1 MNYGEANM
9 KYHVSIT
16 KREIFTAI
24 LLMIGLV
31 LLFRGIHS
39 YYKIHHALNLADL
52 NKQTIKDGDYVVG
65 NIDTYIGQILYGSNR
80 FDDVSKTL
88 ITSGR
93 AYNFYTIPAG
103 SNSYICIMAYSE
115 SLLSQLKAFE
125 NGHGET
131 VYFEGIIV
139 EPPTE
144 LNYNWYT
151 NVDGFDTKNLV
162 DSFVIKEA
170 HFDGNKYVI
179 YIGVLLLVTAALMF
193 FSAGGFQNFVMEEA
207 ENTRSVYHNYAK
219 IYNRNNELQAE
230 KMQLETLERRLRSAK
245 RNAVLCLV
253 LLLIGIYIIYSA
265 YLLEGKLFGVLL
277 LLIAVRGIWN
287 YFINSDNA
295 LAKSLVKRFTLKS
308 ISIQIDEHKKNIEK
322 LEEKG

>member
-1 MNYGEANM
+1 M

-39 YYKIHHALNLADL
+39 SYKIHHALNLAEL
-52 NKQTIKDGDYVVG
+52 NEQTLKDGDYVVG
-65 NIDTYIGQILYGSNR
+65 NIDTYIGQIMYGSNR
-80 FDDVSKTL
+80 FDGVSITL

-93 AYNFYTIPAG
+93 AYNFYTIPTG
-103 SNSYICIMAYSE
+103 QNSYICIMAYGE

-125 NGHGET
+125 NGHGEK

-144 LNYNWYT
+144 LNYDWYA
-151 NVDGFDTKNLV
+151 NVEGFDTDDLI
-162 DSFVIKEA
+162 DSFVIKET

-179 YIGVLLLVTAALMF
+179 YIGALLLVTAALMF
-193 FSAGGFQNFVMEEA
+193 FSAGGIKNFVMEET
-207 ENTRSVYHNYAK
+207 ENARSVYNTYAK
-219 IYNRNNELQAE
+219 IYNRDNELQAE
-230 KMQLETLERRLRSAK
+230 KMQLETLERRLTSAK

-253 LLLIGIYIIYSA
+253 LLLIGIYIVYSA